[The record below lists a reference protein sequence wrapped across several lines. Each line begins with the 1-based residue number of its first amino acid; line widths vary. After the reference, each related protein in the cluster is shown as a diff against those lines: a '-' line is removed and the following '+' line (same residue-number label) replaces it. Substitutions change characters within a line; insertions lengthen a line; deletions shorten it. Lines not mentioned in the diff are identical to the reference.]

1 MTLEEKAF
9 ALITVKT
16 DEDKYEA
23 VAKMTDKQKDIV
35 IVCLMKVIQ
44 EQGFNLAGMKLQ

>member
-9 ALITVKT
+9 SLITAKT
-16 DEDKYEA
+16 DEEKNEA
-23 VAKMTDKQKDIV
+23 VGKMTDKQKDIV

-44 EQGFNLAGMKLQ
+44 EQGFKLAGMKL